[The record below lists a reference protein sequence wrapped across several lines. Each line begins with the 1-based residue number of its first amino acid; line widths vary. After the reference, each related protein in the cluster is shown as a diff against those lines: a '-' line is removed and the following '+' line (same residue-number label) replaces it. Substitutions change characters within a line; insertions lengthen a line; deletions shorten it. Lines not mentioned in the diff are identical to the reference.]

1 MKEIVRERR
10 LLNIWILRI
19 SIALCAL
26 LIAIGL
32 IIFFVHGSTPILVTP
47 SGSLREMIQT
57 SIHGSIGLHASAFLD
72 AAIIVL
78 LLTPMARLVAG
89 IYVSARVRDWLYV
102 GIGMLVLAL
111 VIVGVIAG
119 QSGV

>member
-10 LLNIWILRI
+10 LLNVWILRI
-19 SIALCAL
+19 SIVLCAL
-26 LIAIGL
+26 LIVIGL
-32 IIFFVHGSTPILVTP
+32 TIFLMHGSVRINSTPG
-47 SGSLREMIQT
+47 GSLSEMIHA
-57 SIHGSIGLHASAFLD
+57 SIRGSIGLHASAFLD

-102 GIGMLVLAL
+102 SIGVLVLAL
-111 VIVGVIAG
+111 VIIGVIAG
-119 QSGV
+119 QSGA